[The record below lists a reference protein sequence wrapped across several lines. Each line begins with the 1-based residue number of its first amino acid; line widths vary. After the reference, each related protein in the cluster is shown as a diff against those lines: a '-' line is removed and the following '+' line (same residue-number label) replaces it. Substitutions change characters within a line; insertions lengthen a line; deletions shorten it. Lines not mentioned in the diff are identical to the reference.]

1 MAKKI
6 RKQDKR
12 GVEISLGTVIDG
24 FVKGIGGLL
33 GLAAKLEKEGKD
45 EYAEKGEIKG
55 KTKSGKEYKG
65 AYGFRVKVGLNPEDF
80 RRKKLS
86 NGADKHDT
94 K

>member
-45 EYAEKGEIKG
+45 EYVEQGEIKG
-55 KTKSGKEYKG
+55 KTKSGKEYQG

-80 RRKKLS
+80 KGKKLS
-86 NGADKHDT
+86 SGK

>member
-45 EYAEKGEIKG
+45 EYVEQGEIKG
-55 KTKSGKEYKG
+55 KTKSGKEYEG
-65 AYGFRVKVGLNPEDF
+65 AYGFRVKIGLDPDDF
-80 RRKKLS
+80 NGRKKLS
-86 NGADKHDT
+86 SSLK

>member
-6 RKQDKR
+6 NKHNNE
-12 GVEISLGTVIDG
+12 GLEISLGKIVDG
-24 FVKGIGGLL
+24 VARGIGGLL

-45 EYAEKGEIKG
+45 EYAEQGEIKG
-55 KTKSGKEYKG
+55 KTESGKEYRG

-80 RRKKLS
+80 KRRKKLS
-86 NGADKHDT
+86 NGK